1 MFIYYSVQLYLEDI
15 EINLFDISLPFFRS
29 QNKYLFLLVCTQE
42 PVNLFTGL
50 TNDLLSNSYP
60 PHNPPFYSPNEDT
73 QSSTHMSSSIIPSR
87 IQMRI
92 RDKLV

>member
-15 EINLFDISLPFFRS
+15 EIHLFDISLPFFRS
-29 QNKYLFLLVCTQE
+29 QNKYLFLLACTQE

-50 TNDLLSNSYP
+50 TNDLLSLYP
-60 PHNPPFYSPNEDT
+60 PHNPPFHSPNQDT